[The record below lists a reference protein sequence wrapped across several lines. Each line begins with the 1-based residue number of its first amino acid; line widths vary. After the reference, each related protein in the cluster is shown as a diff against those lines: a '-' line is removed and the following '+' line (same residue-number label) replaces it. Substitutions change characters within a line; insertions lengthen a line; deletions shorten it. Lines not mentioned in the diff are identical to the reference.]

1 MKIMDARARSA
12 QLKHLNIFIT
22 MTDEDGPGEVVA
34 VKDLIDVR
42 GTPTSGGSTVL
53 PMDSKAED
61 APLVAALRESGCV
74 IIGKTNMHEW
84 AFGSTSIN
92 PHYGTVPNPRDVT
105 RISGGSSGGSAAA
118 VAAGLCDWSIGT
130 DTGGSVR
137 IPAALCGVVGFKP
150 TLGTIDTAGVLPLS
164 FSLDTIGSL
173 ASDVTTATHGVE
185 LMARQVGWT
194 PTKAPAIGD
203 LRLAVPADWVADL
216 DEIVGVAWAK
226 ATTDLP
232 EIPFPP
238 LSDLSKG
245 CLDLMYS
252 EAGAYHRRWIAES
265 PERYGVDVLERLRST
280 YTVSGADYVD
290 AMVRRDAFRD
300 SVAEAMDGYDA
311 VLVPTTAAV
320 APLIQPLVN
329 AEPLTRFTR
338 AFNYTGQPVF
348 SLPLASP
355 GLPVGIQIIG
365 RMGRDVE
372 LASIALALEQ
382 AWSDDQTTV

>member
-1 MKIMDARARSA
+1 
-12 QLKHLNIFIT
+12 
-22 MTDEDGPGEVVA
+22 
-34 VKDLIDVR
+34 
-42 GTPTSGGSTVL
+42 
-53 PMDSKAED
+53 
-61 APLVAALRESGCV
+61 
-74 IIGKTNMHEW
+74 
-84 AFGSTSIN
+84 
-92 PHYGTVPNPRDVT
+92 
-105 RISGGSSGGSAAA
+105 
-118 VAAGLCDWSIGT
+118 
-130 DTGGSVR
+130 
-137 IPAALCGVVGFKP
+137 
-150 TLGTIDTAGVLPLS
+150 
-164 FSLDTIGSL
+164 
-173 ASDVTTATHGVE
+173 
-185 LMARQVGWT
+185 
-194 PTKAPAIGD
+194 
-203 LRLAVPADWVADL
+203 
-216 DEIVGVAWAK
+216 
-226 ATTDLP
+226 
-232 EIPFPP
+232 
-238 LSDLSKG
+238 
-245 CLDLMYS
+245 MYS

-320 APLIQPLVN
+320 APLIQPPVN

-365 RMGRDVE
+365 RMGRDAE